1 MKHNTGTG
9 LKLWEGGFSRS
20 SIRGPAGNELVI
32 AVTHALDI
40 DLAFDPDSTR
50 VMYSTSSSIGM
61 PRSRARAIVRSAID
75 LRECKK
81 ILFAPSHH

>member
-20 SIRGPAGNELVI
+20 SIRGPAGNKLVI

-40 DLAFDPDSTR
+40 DLAFDPELNQGH
-50 VMYSTSSSIGM
+50 VLHVIGM

>member
-1 MKHNTGTG
+1 MKHDTGTG

-40 DLAFDPDSTR
+40 DLAFDPELNQGHVLHVVVNWHAALPRPRDSAFR
-50 VMYSTSSSIGM
+50 
-61 PRSRARAIVRSAID
+61 D
-75 LRECKK
+75 
-81 ILFAPSHH
+81 